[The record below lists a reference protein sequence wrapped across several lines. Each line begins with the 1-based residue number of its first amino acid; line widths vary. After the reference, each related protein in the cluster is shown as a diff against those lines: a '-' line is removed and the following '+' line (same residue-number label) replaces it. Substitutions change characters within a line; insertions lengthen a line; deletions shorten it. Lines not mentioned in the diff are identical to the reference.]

1 MPFFCEGGNRNLI
14 PKYKIMHKEL
24 IKNYTENFWNK
35 RDLSAADKV
44 FHEQAV
50 VNTTFGK
57 FVGPSFM
64 KATAQAW
71 FKAFPDLRMQV
82 NDIIEEGNKLAL
94 TWTAKGIHKDVF
106 RGIPAS
112 NREVSSRGVTIFLFD
127 GNKVKEYWIYTDIQ
141 DVLNQI
147 T

>member
-1 MPFFCEGGNRNLI
+1 M
-14 PKYKIMHKEL
+14 YKEI

-35 RDLSAADKV
+35 RQLNEAEKV

-50 VNTTFGK
+50 VHTTFGK

-64 KATAQAW
+64 KATAQTW
-71 FKAFPDLRMQV
+71 IKAFPDLRMHV
-82 NDIIEEGNKLAL
+82 TDLIEEGNKLAL
-94 TWTAKGIHKDVF
+94 IWTAQGTHKDSF
-106 RGIPAS
+106 RGILPT
-112 NREVSSRGVTIFLFD
+112 NRAVSSHGVTIFRFQD
-127 GNKVKEYWIYTDIQ
+127 KKVIEYWIYTDIQ